1 MAPRGRSWRPSLM
14 LAAVLPVLFG
24 WAVATRR
31 FADATSAGEL
41 YEVKDSGHEGAWRRH
56 SCTDAS

>member
-1 MAPRGRSWRPSLM
+1 M